1 MKKLTVNIV
10 ICISLVGLAAPAYA
24 QDPCET
30 LLCMWGMFKGKGVVA
45 KCDPAVSDFKS
56 IVVRKHGKFKP
67 SDTSDARR
75 SFLGQCRFGKD
86 QQDKIIDKYGTK
98 LW

>member
-1 MKKLTVNIV
+1 MKKLTINLG
-10 ICISLVGLAAPAYA
+10 ICISLAVFGTPVYA

-30 LLCMWGMFKGKGVVA
+30 VLCMWGMLKGKGVVA
-45 KCDPAVSDFKS
+45 NCDPAVSDFKS

-67 SDTSDARR
+67 GATSDARR
-75 SFLGQCRFGKD
+75 SFLGQCPFDKS
-86 QQDKIIDKYGTK
+86 QQDKIINKYGTK